1 MILHDAEDCI
11 LTLTKYLENIVK
23 FPEEEKYYKI
33 RMSNRIFCEKVRYV
47 EGALDFLQAAGFR
60 EVDLD
65 DEKFLIWSKDNVEQD
80 YELPTLIEALQ
91 NSEPI
96 QLVLDRNIKVLLPSQ
111 AKRVVLPDDF
121 YRISPEE
128 IKREQQLRAE
138 AIESAQILKTKA
150 MREREEQRALR
161 MYKYALVRVKFP
173 NGLFIQGT
181 FSVYEKIC
189 DIFEFVQSCLQDESM
204 EFNLVASSE
213 GKFTEEDMDKTLYDL
228 SCKEKEKMR
237 SEKARAAA
245 MGSYM
250 RRMGNY
256 GPIPNAKATAFNRAD
271 IVINDLPAGME
282 DLVAVGV
289 KIGSIHDV
297 QISENDINHVC
308 YFNNRKAIL
317 IKFNRVSL
325 RDKIMKQYLSS
336 RSLTVRDVI
345 GGDIASRVYLNDHYS
360 PAAKL
365 NAICRKLLNRKI
377 ISKYKILN
385 NDRVKAKITMS
396 GGDEIDE
403 IRSILCNSILD
414 AFAVTETWLKPYVST
429 RSVNI
434 LGFKFV
440 RNDRLNSRGG
450 GVGIYVSSKLK
461 YRFVFQTSELGICES
476 LFIEISMDS
485 STVLFGVV
493 YLPYGDLISFEN
505 LHHELFLRSSDLRAL
520 CLRNNLSTIHNSR
533 PTHFD
538 VAHGSTSLIDFWLVI
553 DISMLGCSDQIQY
566 PYLSHHAF
574 IFASFVFNKLQIDDY
589 IEIKNFESIDM
600 SVLLLFLSEYD
611 FTRFTLSN
619 VDEHCTFISSLFD
632 CLMNFVPTTRRKVCH
647 VRDVWMNSREVVY
660 AKSLRDL
667 AYHSFRLH
675 RSEDNW
681 TIYCR
686 IWFII
691 RRIYS
696 VNMYLPMHI
705 RYKLAHSLMMPL
717 ILYALEVFSGTCSR
731 QLDKVKRLVNSIVR
745 FVYGVRRREHISG
758 YYTCPICIANKAS
771 TNTPITPN
779 VNINESTNPSSQTSD
794 ICDELRKCF
803 VELSTSLEK
812 QQNSYKMELE
822 KQLQNG
828 IQVFQKKVDDILNA
842 VRAEYSNKINQLEE
856 VKSGVDVVHMVD
868 KSLNDKI
875 LELEKQNDVLQR
887 RLNRTNIVIQGLPKG
902 IKDLRYPIA

>member
-1 MILHDAEDCI
+1 MSRDLLTSTRTDSRPIAEKQTLPVMGGAEDCI

-228 SCKEKEKMR
+228 R
-237 SEKARAAA
+237 
-245 MGSYM
+245 
-250 RRMGNY
+250 
-256 GPIPNAKATAFNRAD
+256 FNRAD

-377 ISKYKILN
+377 ISKYKTLN
-385 NDRVKAKITMS
+385 NDRVKANITMS
-396 GGDEIDE
+396 GGDEVV
-403 IRSILCNSILD
+403 LD
-414 AFAVTETWLKPYVST
+414 CA
-429 RSVNI
+429 
-434 LGFKFV
+434 GC
-440 RNDRLNSRGG
+440 
-450 GVGIYVSSKLK
+450 
-461 YRFVFQTSELGICES
+461 SEL
-476 LFIEISMDS
+476 
-485 STVLFGVV
+485 
-493 YLPYGDLISFEN
+493 
-505 LHHELFLRSSDLRAL
+505 
-520 CLRNNLSTIHNSR
+520 
-533 PTHFD
+533 
-538 VAHGSTSLIDFWLVI
+538 LV
-553 DISMLGCSDQIQY
+553 
-566 PYLSHHAF
+566 
-574 IFASFVFNKLQIDDY
+574 
-589 IEIKNFESIDM
+589 
-600 SVLLLFLSEYD
+600 
-611 FTRFTLSN
+611 
-619 VDEHCTFISSLFD
+619 
-632 CLMNFVPTTRRKVCH
+632 
-647 VRDVWMNSREVVY
+647 
-660 AKSLRDL
+660 
-667 AYHSFRLH
+667 
-675 RSEDNW
+675 
-681 TIYCR
+681 
-686 IWFII
+686 
-691 RRIYS
+691 
-696 VNMYLPMHI
+696 
-705 RYKLAHSLMMPL
+705 
-717 ILYALEVFSGTCSR
+717 
-731 QLDKVKRLVNSIVR
+731 
-745 FVYGVRRREHISG
+745 
-758 YYTCPICIANKAS
+758 
-771 TNTPITPN
+771 
-779 VNINESTNPSSQTSD
+779 
-794 ICDELRKCF
+794 
-803 VELSTSLEK
+803 
-812 QQNSYKMELE
+812 
-822 KQLQNG
+822 
-828 IQVFQKKVDDILNA
+828 
-842 VRAEYSNKINQLEE
+842 
-856 VKSGVDVVHMVD
+856 
-868 KSLNDKI
+868 
-875 LELEKQNDVLQR
+875 
-887 RLNRTNIVIQGLPKG
+887 
-902 IKDLRYPIA
+902 